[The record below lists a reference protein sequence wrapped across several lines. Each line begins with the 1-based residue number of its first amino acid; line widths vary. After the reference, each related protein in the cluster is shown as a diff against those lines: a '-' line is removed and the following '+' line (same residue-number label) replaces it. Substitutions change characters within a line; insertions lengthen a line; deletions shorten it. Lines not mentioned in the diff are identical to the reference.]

1 MSNNNRVN
9 TRARR
14 LSQERRDLEEYDP
27 SSSCSSAEGARRS
40 ALEDARDLRLER
52 RPLEQRL
59 NAFQLAQDPF
69 QKQIKTA
76 EKRTPIFYN
85 ALKM

>member
-40 ALEDARDLRLER
+40 ALEDARDLRLEKFLIIHHLKSEKI
-52 RPLEQRL
+52 LEWQE
-59 NAFQLAQDPF
+59 
-69 QKQIKTA
+69 IKLLW
-76 EKRTPIFYN
+76 RI
-85 ALKM
+85 